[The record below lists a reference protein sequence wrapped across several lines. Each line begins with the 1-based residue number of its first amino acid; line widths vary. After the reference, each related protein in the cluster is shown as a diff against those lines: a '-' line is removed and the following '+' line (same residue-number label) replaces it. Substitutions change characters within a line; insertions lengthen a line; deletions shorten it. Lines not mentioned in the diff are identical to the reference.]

1 MEGHL
6 FVIKNDKP
14 KKKLKF
20 FLFFLVLTLLPLSSA
35 VTLNSGITLTT
46 TSSNSS
52 LTFLVPIEVTN
63 LTITPHNITL
73 EGIDCL
79 GPYDEIYTT
88 LFYNNTN
95 SNIDSGYYCDYSSIK
110 ATNEACLGV
119 QSGFL
124 TFSSLLP
131 TLLLIFLAVIVLGF
145 FIGNMSSG
153 DTQTRFQMNTEGLD
167 SKKIMSM
174 IITII
179 IVGLLLIVGILI
191 VGSIGGC

>member
-1 MEGHL
+1 L

-88 LFYNNTN
+88 LF
-95 SNIDSGYYCDYSSIK
+95 
-110 ATNEACLGV
+110 
-119 QSGFL
+119 
-124 TFSSLLP
+124 
-131 TLLLIFLAVIVLGF
+131 
-145 FIGNMSSG
+145 
-153 DTQTRFQMNTEGLD
+153 MNTEGLD